1 MQFFHFNTPIFH
13 ETKIPIKKSLKKKP
27 ARLTIAEMMI
37 DPAFTVLTDE
47 QKAGKKAGFT
57 NEQFNRNDFE
67 SANLRLV
74 SNNGFNPVNN
84 HLGRGSN
91 NNFTS
96 SLPSPISDS
105 SEIKLGRHAYTS
117 GGEPTIDAGWLKEVV
132 IPGKKPKKQNPPQ
145 SPTYFNHSN
154 PNIPYWHTFPTV
166 NAPYNVPKANVA
178 LPPNGFSS
186 WDAYY
191 AQEKYE
197 WSITPNKV
205 ETGAIQSTIVG
216 TNTKDFFE
224 DEEARQR
231 SEKFAFAPRNDNHS
245 AFKTISERSDYY
257 QWVDKQLE
265 GKSKWFRAAA
275 IVTQWNAVGA
285 AELPNGPLLNDAA
298 EKLLK
303 EGNKELFAF
312 NLRRAKGMI
321 YHDRVGFGSFPEP
334 NNNPIFVTPR
344 GKKGKSLDYVL
355 VQREQA
361 ELQYILTEYKKKNP
375 ISEVNSAIKSINR
388 AMGLPGS
395 PREVG
400 EVMDE
405 QFNVKKGQKA
415 FDFDKYEDRVKL
427 GQGIIDK
434 LYK

>member
-1 MQFFHFNTPIFH
+1 M
-13 ETKIPIKKSLKKKP
+13 
-27 ARLTIAEMMI
+27 
-37 DPAFTVLTDE
+37 
-47 QKAGKKAGFT
+47 
-57 NEQFNRNDFE
+57 
-67 SANLRLV
+67 
-74 SNNGFNPVNN
+74 
-84 HLGRGSN
+84 
-91 NNFTS
+91 
-96 SLPSPISDS
+96 
-105 SEIKLGRHAYTS
+105 
-117 GGEPTIDAGWLKEVV
+117 
-132 IPGKKPKKQNPPQ
+132 
-145 SPTYFNHSN
+145 
-154 PNIPYWHTFPTV
+154 
-166 NAPYNVPKANVA
+166 
-178 LPPNGFSS
+178 
-186 WDAYY
+186 
-191 AQEKYE
+191 
-197 WSITPNKV
+197 
-205 ETGAIQSTIVG
+205 
-216 TNTKDFFE
+216 
-224 DEEARQR
+224 
-231 SEKFAFAPRNDNHS
+231 
-245 AFKTISERSDYY
+245 
-257 QWVDKQLE
+257 E

-312 NLRRAKGMI
+312 NLRRAKEMI

-375 ISEVNSAIKSINR
+375 ISEINSAIKSINR